1 MMQREPLEHTIFQD
15 IESVRRYDREIK
27 TWSRYLARSVVS
39 VIRKWGSLEAKVLDV
54 GSGTGRL
61 AIEVAKSLPGVEVVG
76 LDLSPV
82 ALELAKENARNSKVL
97 SRVTF
102 QHGDAEEMP
111 FEDNAFDVVLSS
123 NTLHLINNPISMF
136 DEIQRVLNPEGKFLI
151 SDFRRSWL
159 GIFVRHFRASY
170 TPCEVRELL
179 TKSKLHDWQVQDRF
193 FWLAIMSTT

>member
-1 MMQREPLEHTIFQD
+1 MMKREPLEHTVFRD
-15 IESVRRYDREIK
+15 MESVRRYDREVK

-61 AIEVAKSLPGVEVVG
+61 AVEVARSLPGVEVVG
-76 LDLSPV
+76 LDLSRV
-82 ALELAKENARNSKVL
+82 ALELAKENARKSSVL
-97 SRVTF
+97 LRVTF

-111 FEDNAFDVVLSS
+111 FENNAFDVVVSS
-123 NTLHLINNPISMF
+123 NTLHLIKNPIGMF

-159 GIFVRHFRASY
+159 GIFVEHFRASY
-170 TPCEVRELL
+170 NPCEVKELL
-179 TKSKLHDWQVQDRF
+179 TKSKLHNWQVQDRF
-193 FWLAIMSTT
+193 FWLTIMSTI